1 MGTKKD
7 GVCCSTDDFKMSR
20 AQMKNQFLILLLVT
34 LIFSCDSKVNY
45 EKPEGLIP
53 RDTMIDLLYDMHLAV
68 GTTNLRNKDNE
79 KDRNYM
85 SLVYEKYGI
94 DSTRFAV
101 SNIYYTSQAVEY
113 EEMFEEVER
122 RLERLHEEYES
133 ERDSAISA
141 SKKRGPLPVDSLRVA
156 KEIEQ

>member
-1 MGTKKD
+1 
-7 GVCCSTDDFKMSR
+7 V
-20 AQMKNQFLILLLVT
+20 KNRFLSLFFLT
-34 LIFSCDSKVNY
+34 LIFSCESKVNY
-45 EKPEGLIP
+45 EKPETLIP
-53 RDTMIDLLYDMHLAV
+53 RDSMIDLLYDMHLAV
-68 GTTNLRNKDNE
+68 GTTNLKNKNNE

-122 RLERLHEEYES
+122 RLELLHEKYES
-133 ERDSAISA
+133 ERDSAINA
-141 SKKRGPLPVDSLRVA
+141 SKRRGPLPKDSIRRVD
-156 KEIEQ
+156 EIEY

>member
-1 MGTKKD
+1 MGTKKA
-7 GVCCSTDDFKMSR
+7 GVCCSTADFKMSIG
-20 AQMKNQFLILLLVT
+20 KVKKQFLTLLLLI
-34 LIFSCDSKVNY
+34 LIFSCESKVNY

-68 GTTNLRNKDNE
+68 GTTNLRNKKNE

-122 RLERLHEEYES
+122 RLELLHEKYES
-133 ERDSAISA
+133 ERDSAINA
-141 SKKRGPLPVDSLRVA
+141 SKRREPLPLDSIKRVD
-156 KEIEQ
+156 EIEY